1 MNKFLKFRLIK
12 KRLQAAAL
20 KSEKSCV
27 AGGVGGTAPD
37 QREGRKCTSPRMP
50 DPLFQTAA
58 PAARPCPT
66 VPAGGLDIGSET
78 PVCEQPARKIAP
90 QGSPPPR
97 FQTFKAFCVW
107 RPGLGIRS
115 FASLSRHLSCTL
127 STSYTNL
134 LCMSC
139 KIATLGLHL
148 SYLGQGVVR
157 LLQPSHSVMRRQRNR
172 C

>member
-50 DPLFQTAA
+50 DTLFHPNVSAA
-58 PAARPCPT
+58 PPCPT

-78 PVCEQPARKIAP
+78 PVCEQPARQIPPK
-90 QGSPPPR
+90 GSPPPR
-97 FQTFKAFCVW
+97 FQTFKAFWVW
-107 RPGLGIRS
+107 RPGLGIMP
-115 FASLSRHLSCTL
+115 FASLSRYLSCTL

-134 LCMSC
+134 VCMSC
-139 KIATLGLHL
+139 K
-148 SYLGQGVVR
+148 
-157 LLQPSHSVMRRQRNR
+157 MKK
-172 C
+172 